1 MKYFKTIFLLFL
13 FNQNAMAVTI
23 TNLQIEPALYALEP
37 DLTGFPIE
45 ITKNYSLKIDSQNSF
60 FQVRKS
66 LLSFDEI
73 NDGLNKYMIS
83 GDIAL
88 YKYYFE
94 DAEIIIRETKVT
106 AINFESELNNLAFSK
121 SFWAED
127 YALESAFVLKSWNLI
142 CACISTSNPFAPF
155 VDGSFDNQKLILNG
169 GGYFIQDASDG
180 MFRLSDLD
188 WDATHQISYRIEA
201 TVLSAVPIPAAFYL
215 MASGLMGMLIY
226 RLKLI
231 DKSH

>member
-23 TNLQIEPALYALEP
+23 TDLQIEPALYALEP

-73 NDGLNKYMIS
+73 NDGQNKYMIS

-88 YKYYFE
+88 FKYFFE
-94 DAEIIIRETKVT
+94 DAELIRRETRIT
-106 AINFESELNNLAFSK
+106 AINFESEMNNLAFSK

-127 YALESAFVLKSWNLI
+127 YALISEVVYKSVNFI
-142 CACISTSNPFAPF
+142 CACFSTDNPFAPF
-155 VDGSFDNQKLILNG
+155 VGGSFDNQKLILNG

-180 MFRLSDLD
+180 MFRLSNSG

-201 TVLSAVPIPAAFYL
+201 TVLSAVPIPPAFYL